1 MLINLDD
8 TISSRDNMKSEI
20 NLDHDEEEN
29 KYVELNLSGN
39 RNSYNEFPTVKE
51 CFNKA
56 VFKMFNYC
64 FDF

>member
-20 NLDHDEEEN
+20 NLDHDEEEK

-39 RNSYNEFPTVKE
+39 RNSYNEFPTVLIQR
-51 CFNKA
+51 
-56 VFKMFNYC
+56 MF
-64 FDF
+64 